1 MAVTRLSDAVIPEV
15 YADYQAEN
23 SPEKTAFFESGVI
36 VRNEMLDQKAN
47 TGGQEIQIPFWR
59 DLDASVEPNASN
71 DDPADMASPNKLG
84 SGLQKARI
92 SYLNQGYSAS
102 DLVVELA
109 GSDPMQRI
117 RNRFGTYWQR
127 QWQRR
132 VIASAVGVLADNV
145 ANNDG
150 DMVFDGSTAPWSRQ
164 AFTSAVFTLGDA
176 FGQLSAIAVHSLVYK
191 QMVDADDI
199 DFIPDSQGKLTIP
212 TFMGQRVIVDDSMPA
227 VTTGVDPDV
236 SVVTTAV
243 LFGAGAFGYGDGSAA
258 VPVEVE
264 RQARSGNGGG
274 VETLWERKTWILHP
288 FGYQF
293 TGDDIDNRANTN
305 GRTGADTGVDELS
318 PRLIDLRKAANWKRV
333 VDRKNV
339 PIAFL
344 KIKGV

>member
-1 MAVTRLSDAVIPEV
+1 MATTRLSDAVIPEV

-23 SPEKTAFFESGVI
+23 TPEKTAFFESGVV
-36 VRNEMLDQKAN
+36 VRNPMLDQKAN

-71 DDPADMASPNKLG
+71 DDPADMAAPNKLG

-92 SYLNQGYSAS
+92 SYLNQGYSAA

-132 VIASAVGVLADNV
+132 IIASAVGLLADNE
-145 ANNDG
+145 ANDDG
-150 DMVFDGSTAPWSRQ
+150 DMVYDGAASLWSRQ

-176 FGQLSAIAVHSLVYK
+176 FGQLSAIAVHSLAYK
-191 QMVDADDI
+191 QMIDADDI
-199 DFIPDSQGKLTIP
+199 DFIPDSQGNLTIP

-227 VTTGVDPDV
+227 TSAGDPATIT
-236 SVVTTAV
+236 TTAV
-243 LFGAGAFGYGDGSAA
+243 LFGAGAFGYGEGSPE
-258 VPVEVE
+258 VPEEIE
-264 RQARSGNGGG
+264 RQARAGNGGG

-293 TGDDIDNRANTN
+293 TGDDITNRANLR
-305 GRTGADTGVDELS
+305 GRTGADTSVDELS
-318 PRLIDLRKAANWKRV
+318 PLLADLRKAANWSRV

-344 KIKGV
+344 KIKGA

>member
-1 MAVTRLSDAVIPEV
+1 MATTRLSDAVIPEV

-23 SPEKTAFFESGVI
+23 TPEKTAFFESGVV
-36 VRNEMLDQKAN
+36 VRNEMLDTKAN
-47 TGGQEIQIPFWR
+47 TGGQEIQLPFWR

-71 DDPADMASPNKLG
+71 DDPADMAAPNKLG

-92 SYLNQGYSAS
+92 SYLNQGYSAA

-132 VIASAVGVLADNV
+132 IIASAVGLLADNE
-145 ANNDG
+145 ANDDG
-150 DMVFDGSTAPWSRQ
+150 DMVYDGAAGLWSRQ

-176 FGQLSAIAVHSLVYK
+176 FGQLSAIAVHSLAYK

-199 DFIPDSQGKLTIP
+199 DFVKDSQGNLTIP

-227 VTTGVDPDV
+227 TSAGDPATIT
-236 SVVTTAV
+236 TTAV
-243 LFGAGAFGYGDGSAA
+243 LFGAGAFGYGEGSPE
-258 VPVEVE
+258 VPEEIE
-264 RQARSGNGGG
+264 RQARAGNGGG

-293 TGDDIDNRANTN
+293 TGDDITNRANLR
-305 GRTGADTGVDELS
+305 GRTGADTTVDEFS
-318 PRLIDLRKAANWKRV
+318 PLLADLRKAANWNRV

-344 KIKGV
+344 KIKGA

>member
-1 MAVTRLSDAVIPEV
+1 MATTRLADAVIPEV

-23 SPEKTAFFESGVI
+23 TPERTAFFESGVV
-36 VRNEMLDQKAN
+36 VRNAMLDAKAS
-47 TGGQEIQIPFWR
+47 TGGQEIQVPFWR

-92 SYLNQGYSAS
+92 SYLNQGYSAA
-102 DLVVELA
+102 DLVVELS

-132 VIASAVGVLADNV
+132 VIASAVGLLADNV
-145 ANNDG
+145 ANDDG
-150 DMVFDGSTAPWSRQ
+150 DMVYDGATALWSRQ

-176 FGQLSAIAVHSLVYK
+176 FGQLSAIAVHSLAYK
-191 QMVDADDI
+191 QMIDADDI
-199 DFIPDSQGKLTIP
+199 DFVPDSQGNLTIP

-227 VTTGVDPDV
+227 TSAGDPATIT
-236 SVVTTAV
+236 TTAV
-243 LFGAGAFGYGDGSAA
+243 LFGAGAFGYGEGDPL
-258 VPVEVE
+258 VPVEIE
-264 RQARSGNGGG
+264 RQARAGNGGG

-293 TGDDIDNRANTN
+293 TGDDITNRANAN
-305 GRTGADTGVDELS
+305 GRTGADTTVDEFS
-318 PRLIDLRKAANWKRV
+318 PLLADLRKAANWNRV

-344 KIKGV
+344 KIKGA